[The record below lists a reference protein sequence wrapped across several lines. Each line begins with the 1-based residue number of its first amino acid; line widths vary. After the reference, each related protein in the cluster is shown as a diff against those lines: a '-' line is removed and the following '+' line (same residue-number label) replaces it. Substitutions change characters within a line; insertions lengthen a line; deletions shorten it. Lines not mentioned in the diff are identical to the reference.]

1 MSEVTTPPVP
11 PSPETVHAVKAVLDA
26 RSGDIA
32 AKQKRQVLLRVG
44 LGIVAFVVL
53 IAVVNVLTRGNFFT
67 AGNLTNVLRQIT
79 YNAILA
85 VGQTFVIITAG
96 IDLSV
101 GSLIEL
107 TGVVMAQF
115 ANATGLSGAVLV
127 IVTTIV
133 GVLVGAFAGLVNALP
148 VVRLNLP
155 PFITTLAMMLMARGL
170 AFKLSHGQ
178 PVPLTSNAFNA
189 LGTDYALHDLLKPL
203 GLPGIPWAVLVML
216 AVVIVFAIV
225 LGRTR
230 FGRYVLALGG
240 NEEAARLAGINVRLV
255 KTFVYVISG
264 GCAGLAG
271 MLLMARF
278 SSGSPQT
285 GIGSELQSI
294 AAVVVGGTSLMGGR
308 GSVIATFFG
317 ALLIGVL
324 NNVMNL
330 LNIESYTQDIV
341 LGAVILLAVMAEE
354 IRKRVFAR

>member
-1 MSEVTTPPVP
+1 MTAPAQE
-11 PSPETVHAVKAVLDA
+11 VKAVLDEQAELA
-26 RSGDIA
+26 R
-32 AKQKRQVLLRVG
+32 AKQKRVALIRTAIVAAAFVG
-44 LGIVAFVVL
+44 LML
-53 IAVVNVLTRGNFFT
+53 LVNMLTHGNFLT

-115 ANATGLSGAVLV
+115 ANASGLSGPVLV
-127 IVTTIV
+127 IATT
-133 GVLVGAFAGLVNALP
+133 LVGIAVGAAAGLVNALP

-170 AFKLSHGQ
+170 AFKLAHGQ
-178 PVPLTSNAFNA
+178 PVPLATDAFKP
-189 LGTDYALHDLLKPL
+189 LGTEYALHDLLAPL
-203 GLPGIPWAVLVML
+203 GLPGIPWAVVVML
-216 AVVIVFAIV
+216 AVVGFFAV
-225 LGRTR
+225 LLTRTR

-240 NEEAARLAGINVRLV
+240 NEEAARLAGINVGFV
-255 KTFVYVISG
+255 KTMVYVISG
-264 GCAGLAG
+264 GCAALAG

-308 GSVIATFFG
+308 GSVVNTFFG

-341 LGAVILLAVMAEE
+341 LGAVILLAVMIEE
-354 IRKRVFAR
+354 IRKRVFAK

>member
-1 MSEVTTPPVP
+1 MSDVR
-11 PSPETVHAVKAVLDA
+11 AALDA
-26 RSGDIA
+26 HADDAQAKKRRAQWLRIGIA
-32 AKQKRQVLLRVG
+32 VA
-44 LGIVAFVVL
+44 AFVVL
-53 IAVVNVLTRGNFFT
+53 IVVVNVLTQGDFLT

-101 GSLIEL
+101 GSLIQL

-115 ANATGLSGAVLV
+115 ANASGLSGALLV
-127 IVTTIV
+127 IVTT
-133 GVLVGAFAGLVNALP
+133 LVGIAVGCLAGLVNAMP

-170 AFKLSHGQ
+170 AFKLSHGE
-178 PVPLTSNAFNA
+178 PVPLKSDAFDA
-189 LGTDYALHDLLKPL
+189 LGTQYALHDLLAPL
-203 GLPGIPWAVLVML
+203 GMPGIPWAVLVML
-216 AVVIVFAIV
+216 TVVIAFAIV
-225 LGRTR
+225 LTRTR

-264 GCAGLAG
+264 GCAALAG

-278 SSGSPQT
+278 ASGSPQT
-285 GIGSELQSI
+285 GVGSELQSI

-308 GSVIATFFG
+308 GSVVASFFG

>member
-1 MSEVTTPPVP
+1 MNE
-11 PSPETVHAVKAVLDA
+11 VKAALDERA
-26 RSGDIA
+26 GDALAKKQRSA
-32 AKQKRQVLLRVG
+32 AIRTGVA
-44 LGIVAFVVL
+44 IVAFVAL
-53 IAVVNVLTRGNFFT
+53 IAIVNVLTSGNFFT

-101 GSLIEL
+101 GSLIQL

-115 ANATGLSGAVLV
+115 ANASGLSG
-127 IVTTIV
+127 
-133 GVLVGAFAGLVNALP
+133 GVLVLVTTLVGIAVGCVAGLVNALP

-155 PFITTLAMMLMARGL
+155 PFITTLAMMLIARGL
-170 AFKLSHGQ
+170 AFNLSNGQ
-178 PVPLTSNAFNA
+178 PVPLKSTAFNA
-189 LGTDYALHDLLKPL
+189 LGTQYALHDQLAPL
-203 GLPGIPWAVLVML
+203 GMPGIPWAVLVML
-216 AVVIVFAIV
+216 LVVIVFAIV
-225 LGRTR
+225 LNRTR

-255 KTFVYVISG
+255 KALVYVISG

-285 GIGSELQSI
+285 GVGSELQSI

-308 GSVIATFFG
+308 GSVVASFFG

-330 LNIESYTQDIV
+330 LNIQSYTQDIV

-354 IRKRVFAR
+354 IRKRIFAR

>member
-1 MSEVTTPPVP
+1 VNR
-11 PSPETVHAVKAVLDA
+11 AVVRTAIAV
-26 RSGDIA
+26 
-32 AKQKRQVLLRVG
+32 
-44 LGIVAFVVL
+44 VAFVVV
-53 IAVVNVLTRGNFFT
+53 IVVVNLLTGGNFLT
-67 AGNLTNVLRQIT
+67 PGNLTNVLRQIT

-115 ANATGLSGAVLV
+115 ANASGLGGPLLV
-127 IVTTIV
+127 IATTIV
-133 GVLVGAFAGLVNALP
+133 GVLVGSAAGLVNALP

-170 AFKLSHGQ
+170 AFHLSNGR
-178 PVPLTSNAFNA
+178 PVPLTSDAFNA
-189 LGTDYALHDLLKPL
+189 LGTDYALHDLLAPL
-203 GLPGIPWAVLVML
+203 GLPGIPWAVTVMI
-216 AVVIVFAIV
+216 AIVVVFAIV
-225 LGRTR
+225 LNRTR
-230 FGRYVLALGG
+230 FGRYVLAIGG
-240 NEEAARLAGINVRLV
+240 NEEAARLAGVNVALV

-264 GCAGLAG
+264 ACAGLAG

-278 SSGSPQT
+278 QSGSPNT

-330 LNIESYTQDIV
+330 IGIDSYTQDIV
-341 LGAVILLAVMAEE
+341 LGGVILLAVMAEA
-354 IRKRVFAR
+354 IRKRVFAG

>member
-1 MSEVTTPPVP
+1 MNE
-11 PSPETVHAVKAVLDA
+11 VKASLDA
-26 RSGDIA
+26 GAADALGKRRRAAALRTGIA
-32 AKQKRQVLLRVG
+32 
-44 LGIVAFVVL
+44 IVAFAVLVV
-53 IAVVNVLTRGNFFT
+53 VVNILTQGDFLT

-101 GSLIEL
+101 GSLIQL

-115 ANATGLSGAVLV
+115 ANASGLDGALLVLV
-127 IVTTIV
+127 TT
-133 GVLVGAFAGLVNALP
+133 LVGIAAGCCAGLVNALP

-170 AFKLSHGQ
+170 AFKLSHGE
-178 PVPLTSNAFNA
+178 PVPLKSTAFDA
-189 LGTDYALHDLLKPL
+189 LGTQYALHDLLAPL
-203 GLPGIPWAVLVML
+203 GMPGIPWAVLVML
-216 AVVIVFAIV
+216 VVVIVFAIV
-225 LGRTR
+225 LTRTR
-230 FGRYVLALGG
+230 FGRYVLAIGG

-264 GCAGLAG
+264 GCAALAG

-285 GIGSELQSI
+285 GVGSELQSI

-308 GSVIATFFG
+308 GSVVASFFG

-354 IRKRVFAR
+354 IRKRVFVR

>member
-1 MSEVTTPPVP
+1 MNPVESPPE
-11 PSPETVHAVKAVLDA
+11 SVHEVKAALDA
-26 RSGDIA
+26 RAGDVQA
-32 AKQKRQVLLRVG
+32 QKKRQGALRT
-44 LGIVAFVVL
+44 GIAVIAFVAL
-53 IAVVNVLTRGNFFT
+53 IVVVNVLTNGNFFT

-101 GSLIEL
+101 GSLIQL

-115 ANATGLSGAVLV
+115 ANASGLSGPVLV
-127 IVTTIV
+127 IATT
-133 GVLVGAFAGLVNALP
+133 LVGIAVGCAAGLVNAVP

-178 PVPLTSNAFNA
+178 PVPLKSDAFNS
-189 LGTDYALHDLLKPL
+189 LGTEYALHDLLAPL
-203 GLPGIPWAVLVML
+203 GMPGIPWAVLVML
-216 AVVIVFAIV
+216 VVVIAFAIV
-225 LGRTR
+225 LNRTR
-230 FGRYVLALGG
+230 FGRYVLAIGG

-255 KTFVYVISG
+255 KTLVYVISG
-264 GCAGLAG
+264 GCAALAG

-285 GIGSELQSI
+285 GVGSELQSI

-308 GSVIATFFG
+308 GSVVATFFG

-341 LGAVILLAVMAEE
+341 LGAVILLAVIAEE

>member
-1 MSEVTTPPVP
+1 VSAEPQD
-11 PSPETVHAVKAVLDA
+11 VKAALDA
-26 RSGDIA
+26 SSDQGRAKRS
-32 AKQKRQVLLRVG
+32 RN
-44 LGIVAFVVL
+44 GIVR
-53 IAVVNVLTRGNFFT
+53 AVVATVAFLALVVVVDFFSHGDFLT

-115 ANATGLSGAVLV
+115 ANASGLDGPLLV
-127 IVTTIV
+127 IATTVV
-133 GVLVGAFAGLVNALP
+133 GVLVGCGAGLVNALP

-178 PVPLTSNAFNA
+178 PVPLNSTAFDA
-189 LGTDYALHDLLKPL
+189 LGTDYAFHDLLAPL
-203 GLPGIPWAVLVML
+203 GLPGIPWAVMVML
-216 AVVIVFAIV
+216 AVVIVFAVV
-225 LGRTR
+225 LNRTR

-240 NEEAARLAGINVRLV
+240 NEEAARLAGINVRVV

-264 GCAGLAG
+264 GCAGIAG

-278 SSGSPQT
+278 ASGSPQT

-308 GSVIATFFG
+308 GSVVATFFG

-330 LNIESYTQDIV
+330 VNVESYTQDIV

-354 IRKRVFAR
+354 IRKRVFAH